1 VTAANKNKVG
11 NLLSIH
17 DRSGGVPVNSSGG
30 TVWGGGSSVASR
42 SITTPSVSDYSGVA
56 RIGDDDAS
64 SISSFTTPG
73 KKGFNPKNYGD
84 PGLRPSGNVV
94 SSNSPMSKS
103 AWARIGKP
111 ASKVHSDA
119 ARQLEQTLSQKRI
132 TAAKYA
138 NDSDVEVAE
147 EAEDSDD
154 DDDEPVVPM
163 PKKTSPAR
171 RAQATST
178 FSTFDFQTFTAD
190 NDQDVRGD
198 KLVPRNPPKRQTA
211 TDVSRQVY
219 GQEEAYHEI
228 ATYSDDGSLSD
239 DSEDYGGVEVD
250 EGFHG

>member
-1 VTAANKNKVG
+1 
-11 NLLSIH
+11 
-17 DRSGGVPVNSSGG
+17 
-30 TVWGGGSSVASR
+30 
-42 SITTPSVSDYSGVA
+42 
-56 RIGDDDAS
+56 
-64 SISSFTTPG
+64 
-73 KKGFNPKNYGD
+73 
-84 PGLRPSGNVV
+84 
-94 SSNSPMSKS
+94 M
-103 AWARIGKP
+103 
-111 ASKVHSDA
+111 HSDA

-138 NDSDVEVAE
+138 DDDEVEVAE
-147 EAEDSDD
+147 RPDDSD

-211 TDVSRQVY
+211 TDISRQVY

-228 ATYSDDGSLSD
+228 ATYSDGSLSD

>member
-1 VTAANKNKVG
+1 MTTANKNKVG

-42 SITTPSVSDYSGVA
+42 SVTTPSVSDYSGA
-56 RIGDDDAS
+56 PRIRDDDAS

-73 KKGFNPKNYGD
+73 RKGFNPKNYCD
-84 PGLRPSGNVV
+84 PGLRPTSSVV
-94 SSNSPMSKS
+94 SSISPTSKS
-103 AWARIGKP
+103 AWTKIGKP

-154 DDDEPVVPM
+154 NDDEPVVPM

-178 FSTFDFQTFTAD
+178 FSTFDFQSFTAD

-211 TDVSRQVY
+211 TDISRQVY

-250 EGFHG
+250 EGFHS

>member
-17 DRSGGVPVNSSGG
+17 DRSGGVPLNSSGG

-84 PGLRPSGNVV
+84 PGLRPCGSVV

-138 NDSDVEVAE
+138 NDSDVEVA
-147 EAEDSDD
+147 A
-154 DDDEPVVPM
+154 
-163 PKKTSPAR
+163 
-171 RAQATST
+171 ST

-211 TDVSRQVY
+211 TDISRQVY

-228 ATYSDDGSLSD
+228 ATYSDGSLSD

>member
-1 VTAANKNKVG
+1 MTAANKNKVG

-84 PGLRPSGNVV
+84 PGLRPCGSVV

-211 TDVSRQVY
+211 TDISRQVY